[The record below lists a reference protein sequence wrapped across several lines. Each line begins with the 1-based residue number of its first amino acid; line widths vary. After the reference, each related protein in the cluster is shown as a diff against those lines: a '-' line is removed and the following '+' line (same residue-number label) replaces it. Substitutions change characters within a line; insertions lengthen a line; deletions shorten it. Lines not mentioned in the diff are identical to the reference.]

1 MHARRVIDAGEAPPP
16 PSLHAVALHYDEM
29 DDVYR
34 RVWSDHAHHGL
45 WRTGRE
51 SVAEAVEA
59 LVDLVADAA
68 GVGPGSRV
76 VDVGSGYGATG
87 RRLARERSCEVVSFT
102 ISPRQ
107 FEYARAADA
116 GDPRLRHE
124 LRDWLANG
132 LPDGERDAAIAVESI
147 GHMDT
152 AAALREIHRV
162 LAPGGRVVI
171 ADLVSG
177 DDVPRWQVGPL
188 LRRMERESHLRP
200 LPTRAELRARLAAA
214 GFEAVEDRDLTT
226 GVRSTWPRAVLRFAR
241 RLPTDRAVR
250 RVLFSDDYE
259 NAGFMLSILRMTVG
273 YRLGTVRFVVATARK
288 PGIPRERP
296 PEERP
301 PGRAGSF

>member
-1 MHARRVIDAGEAPPP
+1 MGGEGDRRPPP
-16 PSLHAVALHYDEM
+16 PALDDVARHYDEM

-59 LVDLVADAA
+59 LVDLVADEA

-87 RRLARERSCEVVSFT
+87 RRLARLRACEVVSFT

-107 FEYARAADA
+107 FEYARAVDA

-124 LRDWLANG
+124 LRDWLHNG
-132 LPDGERDAAIAVESI
+132 LPDGDRDAAIAVESI

-152 AAALREIHRV
+152 PAALREIYRV
-162 LAPGGRVVI
+162 LTPGGRLVV
-171 ADLVSG
+171 ADLVAG
-177 DDVPRWQVGPL
+177 DAVPRWQVGPL
-188 LRRMERESHLRP
+188 LRRMERESHLGP
-200 LPTRAELRARLAAA
+200 LPTVAGLRAELADA
-214 GFEAVEDRDLTT
+214 GFEVEGVRDLTK
-226 GVRSTWPRAVLRFAR
+226 GVRGTWPRAVLRFAR

-250 RVLFSDDYE
+250 RVLLSDDYE
-259 NAGFMLSILRMTVG
+259 NSGFLLSIVRMTVG
-273 YRLGTVRFVVATARK
+273 YRLGAVRFVVATARK
-288 PGIPRERP
+288 PG
-296 PEERP
+296 PEP
-301 PGRAGSF
+301 SGSASSF